1 MTPELEEAIDA
12 MSRGVKGFHFGRYDI
27 RVPSEVDLMAGRNIR
42 IIELNGLTSK
52 STNIY
57 DPKYGLF
64 FAYRT
69 LFEQFR
75 IAFEIAEASLAEGNR
90 ADGLRETF
98 RLIVRYG
105 LGKPSEQ
112 K

>member
-1 MTPELEEAIDA
+1 MT
-12 MSRGVKGFHFGRYDI
+12 
-27 RVPSEVDLMAGRNIR
+27 GRNIR
-42 IIELNGLTSK
+42 IIELNGLTSE

-75 IAFEIAEASLAEGNR
+75 IAFEIAFEIAEASLAEGNR

-105 LGKPSEQ
+105 LGKPSE
-112 K
+112 